1 MAKTMKRDA
10 VLNLTMGGLFT
21 AIVIVLQ
28 MFASAVRFGPFQI
41 SLVLIPIVIG
51 AAVCGWKVSTWLGFV
66 FGLVVL
72 LNGDATAFLTIN
84 AMGTVITVLL
94 KGAACGLAAGLIYK
108 ALEQKNR
115 YLAVILSAIAA
126 PVVNTGI
133 FLAGCRL
140 FFFETIKEWGAGAG
154 FDNPVVYMIAG
165 LVGINFLV
173 EMASNIVVS
182 PVILRIINAFRKR

>member
-1 MAKTMKRDA
+1 MAKTMERDSI
-10 VLNLTMGGLFT
+10 LKLTMGGLFT

-28 MFASAVRFGPFQI
+28 MFASAVKFGPFQI

-66 FGLVVL
+66 FGMVVL

-84 AMGTVITVLL
+84 AVGTVLTVLL
-94 KGAACGLAAGLIYK
+94 KGAGCGLAAGLIYK

-115 YLAVILSAIAA
+115 YLAVILSAVAA

-133 FLAGCRL
+133 FLIGCRL

-154 FDNPVVYMIAG
+154 FDNPLAYMIIG